1 MNLHKCPQF
10 IYRINTY
17 NIVRL
22 IDKFVSYLTDAGI
35 FIPLY
40 FTITIILLSD
50 KLSTI
55 KG

>member
-1 MNLHKCPQF
+1 MDLHKCPQF
-10 IYRINTY
+10 IYRINTC

-22 IDKFVSYLTDAGI
+22 IDKFVSYLTGAEI

-40 FTITIILLSD
+40 FTMTIILLSD